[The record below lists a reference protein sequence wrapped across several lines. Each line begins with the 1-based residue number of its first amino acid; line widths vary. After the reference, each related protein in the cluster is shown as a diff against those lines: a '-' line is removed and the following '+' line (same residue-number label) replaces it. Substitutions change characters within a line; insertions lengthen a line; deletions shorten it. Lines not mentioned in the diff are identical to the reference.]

1 MKLKDFFIKNIFL
14 RIQFFPPSKKKIL
27 IYDLIGIEYF
37 DKFFFKKDYEIFFNR
52 YEKINFFILAK
63 VIIKYGLTNIKKNYK
78 FSYISYVSPKIII
91 TFADNNPGFYHT
103 KSKFPDIIFIA
114 IQNGVRNRLDLL
126 SLKKDSSKK
135 KLQCDYILVLSKNFL
150 IKFKEIINGNVINA
164 GSFKLNFF
172 SKNNISSKK
181 DILFISQTNKNIAL
195 KKIVFNEIVLIKHL
209 HQYCVDNNLDL
220 TILLKGKNF
229 LLKHFKKE
237 FNDKIFTKINYISR
251 NDPFSNYQVIKKF
264 RLISFTHS
272 TLGLEAFGL
281 GKKIVAFPLGSTSK
295 KWREA
300 NNVLFLEKFGYPG
313 SFKNQ
318 GFFWSNK
325 INKNILYKITDRVLK
340 ANRKEWDY
348 QLKKNSNLI
357 TYNYQNTILKKII
370 KRHININFK

>member
-1 MKLKDFFIKNIFL
+1 MKLRKMLFKKIFFK
-14 RIQFFPPSKKKIL
+14 IQFNPPSKKKIL
-27 IYDLIGIEYF
+27 IYDSIGIEYF
-37 DKFFFKKDYEIFFNR
+37 NKFFFKKDYEIFHNR

-78 FSYISYVSPKIII
+78 FFYISYVSPKIII
-91 TFADNNPGFYHT
+91 TFVDNNPGFYLT

-114 IQNGVRNRLDLL
+114 IQNGLRNRLDFL
-126 SLKKDSSKK
+126 SLKKALSKK
-135 KLQCDYILVLSKNFL
+135 KLSCDYILVLSKNFL
-150 IKFKEIINGNVINA
+150 IKFKEIIKGKVINA

-181 DILFISQTNKNIAL
+181 DILFISQTSKNVDL
-195 KKIVFNEIVLIKHL
+195 KKIVFNEIVLIKYL
-209 HQYCVDNNLDL
+209 YKYCADNNLNL

-237 FNDKIFTKINYISR
+237 FNDKIFTKINYIIR

-264 RLISFTHS
+264 KLICFSHS
-272 TLGLEAFGL
+272 TLGIEAFGL

-313 SFKNQ
+313 SFKNK

-325 INKNILYKITDRVLK
+325 INKYILYKITDRVLK